1 MDRDGVAK
9 LRLVFTGNFLSNIN
23 LHLGGKDSQGKNK
36 EESGGLDELGE
47 HRVVAR

>member
-1 MDRDGVAK
+1 M
-9 LRLVFTGNFLSNIN
+9 THTN